1 MANCESCI
9 WILQIE
15 WKLKFVF
22 VTVLKRFPQL
32 NAREGFPIMKRIKSA
47 QRSCMEQDTLKCL
60 MRINM
65 FGPSVEN
72 YDPSRDIEHWL
83 TTGGTKHVKGHKISP
98 ALSLPRKIRNRELE
112 SEDK

>member
-1 MANCESCI
+1 MEAQVCFCHCPETVSTAECE
-9 WILQIE
+9 
-15 WKLKFVF
+15 
-22 VTVLKRFPQL
+22 R
-32 NAREGFPIMKRIKSA
+32 GFSIMKRIKSA

-72 YDPSRDIEHWL
+72 HDPSRDIEHWL

>member
-1 MANCESCI
+1 
-9 WILQIE
+9 
-15 WKLKFVF
+15 
-22 VTVLKRFPQL
+22 
-32 NAREGFPIMKRIKSA
+32 
-47 QRSCMEQDTLKCL
+47 MEQDTLKCL

-98 ALSLPRKIRNRELE
+98 AKI
-112 SEDK
+112 DFP